1 LPGLLLAALSWLLL
15 AALSRLLALLARLL
29 LSAAALLSALATL
42 LSALVLLAGLLIRV
56 LVHNCSSVSSLATT
70 KPRPLSFLRMLVRK
84 RTFASRNLSAPISL
98 GGKLIG
104 GDHGS
109 VYVVFGSFDQMTG
122 AVQFIVLKRDDKW
135 VVKSGDLE
143 RVFLAKRDA
152 VAAAIRFANDSGKE
166 GRPSVV
172 LLQKSK
178 ADFQSIWMY
187 GQSPYPPTKSDLSA
201 TSATSKPR
209 KLAHTLS

>member
-1 LPGLLLAALSWLLL
+1 
-15 AALSRLLALLARLL
+15 
-29 LSAAALLSALATL
+29 
-42 LSALVLLAGLLIRV
+42 
-56 LVHNCSSVSSLATT
+56 
-70 KPRPLSFLRMLVRK
+70 M
-84 RTFASRNLSAPISL
+84 
-98 GGKLIG
+98 
-104 GDHGS
+104 
-109 VYVVFGSFDQMTG
+109 YVVFGSFDQMTG

-166 GRPSVV
+166 GKPSVV
-172 LLQKSK
+172 LFQKSK
-178 ADFQSIWMY
+178 AEFQSIWMY
-187 GQSPYPPTKSDLSA
+187 GQSPYPPTKSDLPA